1 MKVIAIIF
9 LVHYVI
15 FTDAEEGASKY
26 CKTADEKWDELKEMI
41 ESLNCPC
48 PEPPPEPLESCKY
61 GFEDGEKAN
70 KDYVLQVDEFT
81 KLPVYCNMDGA
92 GLGDCG
98 GGGWTLVMKIDGAK
112 STFKYDSPF
121 WSDKK
126 EYEPS
131 NGRNLDAGETKL
143 PTYWSTSFTKIC
155 LGMKVGAE
163 SKFIVLNQEASSL
176 HSLIADGQ
184 YRQTSLGREA
194 WKNLISEASLQQK
207 CNKEGFNV
215 VSDVPNFSK
224 ARIGIV
230 GNNEN
235 ACTTSDSRIGFGTA
249 GYPDDTNSCGNE
261 AKHGGDKGD
270 KSTEAMGY
278 IFVQ

>member
-15 FTDAEEGASKY
+15 FTDAGKGASKY
-26 CKTADEKWDELKEMI
+26 CKTADAKLDELKEMI
-41 ESLNCPC
+41 ENLKCPC
-48 PEPPPEPLESCKY
+48 PEPPPEPPMSCKY
-61 GFEDGEKAN
+61 GFEDGAKAN
-70 KDYVLQVDEFT
+70 KDYMLQVDEFT

-131 NGRNLDAGETKL
+131 NGRNLDDGETKL
-143 PTYWSTSFTKIC
+143 PTYWSTSFTKI
-155 LGMKVGAE
+155 
-163 SKFIVLNQEASSL
+163 
-176 HSLIADGQ
+176 LIAVLECMD
-184 YRQTSLGREA
+184 SE
-194 WKNLISEASLQQK
+194 NLMNFSPFSPSQNTVISEASLQQK

>member
-1 MKVIAIIF
+1 MKTLARPVIPESG
-9 LVHYVI
+9 LVPLDTQTIPTRVVTWLSRVEI
-15 FTDAEEGASKY
+15 MATNSSKPWDTSSFIRNNAGKGASKY
-26 CKTADEKWDELKEMI
+26 CKTADAKLDELKEMI
-41 ESLNCPC
+41 ENLKCPC
-48 PEPPPEPLESCKY
+48 PEPPPEPPMSCKY
-61 GFEDGEKAN
+61 GFEDGAKAN
-70 KDYVLQVDEFT
+70 KDYMLQVDEFT

-131 NGRNLDAGETKL
+131 NGRNLDDGET
-143 PTYWSTSFTKIC
+143 
-155 LGMKVGAE
+155 
-163 SKFIVLNQEASSL
+163 N
-176 HSLIADGQ
+176 
-184 YRQTSLGREA
+184 
-194 WKNLISEASLQQK
+194 EASLQQK

>member
-1 MKVIAIIF
+1 
-9 LVHYVI
+9 
-15 FTDAEEGASKY
+15 
-26 CKTADEKWDELKEMI
+26 
-41 ESLNCPC
+41 
-48 PEPPPEPLESCKY
+48 
-61 GFEDGEKAN
+61 
-70 KDYVLQVDEFT
+70 
-81 KLPVYCNMDGA
+81 
-92 GLGDCG
+92 
-98 GGGWTLVMKIDGAK
+98 
-112 STFKYDSPF
+112 
-121 WSDKK
+121 
-126 EYEPS
+126 
-131 NGRNLDAGETKL
+131 
-143 PTYWSTSFTKIC
+143 
-155 LGMKVGAE
+155 MKVGAE

-194 WKNLISEASLQQK
+194 WKNLISAASLQQK

-261 AKHGGDKGD
+261 ARHGGDKGD